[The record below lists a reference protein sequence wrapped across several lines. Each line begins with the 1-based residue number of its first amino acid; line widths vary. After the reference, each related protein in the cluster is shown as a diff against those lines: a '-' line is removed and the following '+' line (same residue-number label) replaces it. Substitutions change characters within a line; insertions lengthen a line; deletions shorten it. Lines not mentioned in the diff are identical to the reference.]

1 MHLCIVLCST
11 YVSVTTKRPVFQ
23 ASIPLDPATCPPVSS
38 KSTAIAIHFSHSPR
52 TLSYRLT
59 ISRTEILA
67 NLRYSPRPCL
77 RFHCTLARALAT
89 EWLAC
94 VHAFSRALAVSD
106 GNDTLSS
113 FVRYFIVLDMNVS
126 VIDSVDSHIC

>member
-1 MHLCIVLCST
+1 M
-11 YVSVTTKRPVFQ
+11 
-23 ASIPLDPATCPPVSS
+23 
-38 KSTAIAIHFSHSPR
+38 
-52 TLSYRLT
+52 
-59 ISRTEILA
+59 A